1 MEQLKMIK
9 EQLVTQVQSQMGDL
23 SKVNTHELGEVI
35 DMIKDLS
42 ESIYHCTIVEAMDK
56 AGEETRSNNNYY
68 YTEKYYPTPEQYY
81 RDMDRGLG
89 RMYYPSNDNQ
99 SGSNNNSQ
107 GNNQYYTERDY
118 PWSMRDYREGKSPM
132 RRKMYMESKDTHA
145 DSSKSMQE
153 LEAYMSELSSDMME
167 MLEKASPEEKMI
179 LQKKINT
186 LATKIQ
192 NV

>member
-1 MEQLKMIK
+1 
-9 EQLVTQVQSQMGDL
+9 
-23 SKVNTHELGEVI
+23 
-35 DMIKDLS
+35 
-42 ESIYHCTIVEAMDK
+42 
-56 AGEETRSNNNYY
+56 
-68 YTEKYYPTPEQYY
+68 
-81 RDMDRGLG
+81 MDRGLG

-99 SGSNNNSQ
+99 SGNNNNNSQ

-118 PWSMRDYREGKSPM
+118 PWSMRDYREGKSPIM
-132 RRKMYMESKDTHA
+132 RKMYMESKDTHA

-153 LEAYMSELSSDMME
+153 LETYVSELSSDIME